1 MKVSNR
7 TSQTQNFL
15 YQTNDGAT
23 RRTATARN
31 RLVLSLATE
40 TVAPFVAAG
49 SPLAALIE
57 AHRHE

>member
-49 SPLAALIE
+49 SPW
-57 AHRHE
+57 RP